1 MLAAVALPLSLSVR
15 NGHSQLMPSPPVYNR
30 VAAPVPTHRFWSAK
44 NWFPLNANAQGGAT
58 VMFSEPLALQT
69 TAHGLLVGYSP
80 HFNVERNY
88 FIHAVQ
94 PDLTI
99 GVSGLN
105 TGSVQV
111 TGYTDR
117 IVDFDFGP
125 LKTRVGRGM
134 PFVYIETKVA
144 SGDIAP
150 QPTIAFTSPP
160 IIFTQTPN
168 ALGVTVGTNSYG
180 LFCPSGGPWSRAE
193 RVFTCHLPKGKR
205 YLSVALLPNPQAFA
219 HYARMA
225 FVFPTDTKLSWAYD
239 PQRSR
244 VSTTFEVVTENKEGE
259 PNSGFLQALYPHQYT
274 SLAGQAA
281 SITETY
287 ASARGPMH
295 VLDAHSFTTVDTFHG
310 VLPFL
315 PLPSG
320 FDAATVRTLLR
331 QVAAEPTLFPAP
343 DTYGLGKSLSR
354 VAQLLP
360 LAQSTDPATLG
371 HLTAAL
377 RAQFQLWS
385 ASGNRAANC
394 FVYDRAWGTLIGYP
408 ASYGSD
414 VQFND
419 HHFHYGY
426 WINAAAMLGLY
437 DSTWIAQPANRRFVG
452 ELVGDIATL
461 TPNDPRYPM
470 LRHFDAYAGHSW
482 ASGQAP
488 FGDGEN
494 EESSSEAVNAWAG
507 ILLYAAE
514 TGDIPLRDAA
524 IWMYTLETNAAID
537 YWFNDG
543 PVSTFPTGFDRVQ
556 IANLFDGKSDTATWF
571 GNAPS
576 LEHGIEFLPFT
587 GASLYLGRD
596 PAYVRRNLA
605 EVTRSTGN
613 EIDKAGDAWPDLME
627 MYQAFVAPREAL
639 AAWNGTS
646 YVFDGETRA
655 HEFAWLQ
662 SLAALGRVDQ
672 SVTADVPFY
681 AVFRS
686 ETGQRTHVAFNPG
699 GSPRTVHFS
708 DGFSLSLAPRSMTSE
723 AGTTRLP

>member
-1 MLAAVALPLSLSVR
+1 M
-15 NGHSQLMPSPPVYNR
+15 
-30 VAAPVPTHRFWSAK
+30 
-44 NWFPLNANAQGGAT
+44 FP
-58 VMFSEPLALQT
+58 EPLAVQT
-69 TAHGLLVGYSP
+69 TAQGLLVGYSP
-80 HFNVERNY
+80 HFNVERDY

-99 GVSGLN
+99 GVGGLN
-105 TGSVQV
+105 ASSVQV
-111 TGYTDR
+111 AGYTDR
-117 IVDFDFGP
+117 MVDFDFGP

-134 PFVYIETKVA
+134 PFVYIETKPA
-144 SGDIAP
+144 SSGTASP
-150 QPTIAFTSPP
+150 EPTVAFTTPP
-160 IIFTQTPN
+160 IIFAQTPSQ
-168 ALGVTVGTNSYG
+168 LGVTVGSNSYG
-180 LFCPSGGPWSRAE
+180 LFCPSGGTWTRSE
-193 RVFTCHLPKGKR
+193 KIFTCQLPKGKR
-205 YLSVALLPNPQAFA
+205 YLSIALLPNPQAFA
-219 HYARMA
+219 HYAREA
-225 FVFPTDTKLSWAYD
+225 FVFPSDTNLSWAYD
-239 PQRSR
+239 PQHSQ

-259 PNSGFLQALYPHQYT
+259 PSTGFLQALYPHQYT
-274 SLAGQAA
+274 SLAGAAA
-281 SITETY
+281 STSDTY
-287 ASARGPMH
+287 ASARGPMR
-295 VLDAHSFTTVDTFHG
+295 VLDARSFTTVDTFHG

-320 FDAATVRTLLR
+320 FDLATARGLLR
-331 QVAAEPTLFPAP
+331 QVAAGRTLFPAP
-343 DTYGLGKSLSR
+343 DTYGQGKSLSR
-354 VAQLLP
+354 IAQLLP
-360 LAQSTDPATLG
+360 LAQSADPATLRNF
-371 HLTAAL
+371 TAAL

-385 ASGNRAANC
+385 APGNRPTNR
-394 FVYDRAWGTLIGYP
+394 FIYDRAWGTLIGYP

-414 VQFND
+414 IQLND

-437 DSTWIAQPANRRFVG
+437 DSAWIAQPPNRHFVH
-452 ELVGDIATL
+452 ELVADIATL

-470 LRHFDAYAGHSW
+470 LRPFDAYAGHSW

-494 EESSSEAVNAWAG
+494 EESSSEAINAWAG

-514 TGDIPLRDAA
+514 TGDVPLRDAA
-524 IWMYTLETNAAID
+524 IWMYTLETNAATD

-543 PVSTFPTGFDRVQ
+543 PVSTFPTGFERVQ
-556 IANLFDGKSDTATWF
+556 IANLFDGKSDAATWF
-571 GNAPS
+571 GNAPA

-605 EVTRSTGN
+605 EVTHATGG

-627 MYQAFVAPREAL
+627 MYQAFIAPREAI
-639 AAWNGTS
+639 AAWNGTH

-672 SVTADVPFY
+672 SVTADTPFY

-686 ETGQRTHVAFNPG
+686 ETAQRTHVAFNPG
-699 GSPRTVHFS
+699 SSPLTVHFS
-708 DGFSLSLAPRSMTSE
+708 DRFSLSLAPRSMASE
-723 AGTTRLP
+723 AGVTRLP